1 MYLLKNNHIFK
12 FKYNMKHTIKL
23 VFLSIVLILAGCEK
37 TNETPKE
44 TKIVEA
50 PIVVTPKEIPTISED
65 DAKLIKHYGTC
76 ATIYKVSIE
85 LVKQDGTKLWI
96 NDNFAHKAI
105 IFSLLTLQII
115 DNYPQSLHE
124 SGKKIADKFMVENII
139 GKAVTGFQLTEFL
152 EQNGGCDFQE
162 VPKGMIQD
170 ILKNEKEFYDEYYKK
185 YTSQ

>member
-1 MYLLKNNHIFK
+1 
-12 FKYNMKHTIKL
+12 MKHTIKL
-23 VFLSIVLILAGCEK
+23 VFLSIVLILSGCEK

-44 TKIVEA
+44 TKIVEV
-50 PIVVTPKEIPTISED
+50 PIIVTPKEIPTISED

-96 NDNFAHKAI
+96 NENFAHKAI
-105 IFSLLTLQII
+105 IFSLLTLKII
-115 DNYPQSLHE
+115 DKYPQSLHE

-139 GKAVTGFQLTEFL
+139 GKAVTGFKLTEFL
-152 EQNGGCDFQE
+152 EQNGDCDFQE
-162 VPKGMIQD
+162 VPKGMIED